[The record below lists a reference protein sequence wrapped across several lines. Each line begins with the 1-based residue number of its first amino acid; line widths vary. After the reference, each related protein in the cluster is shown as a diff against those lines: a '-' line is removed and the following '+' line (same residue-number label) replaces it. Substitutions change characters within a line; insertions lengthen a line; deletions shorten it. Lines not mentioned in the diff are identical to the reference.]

1 MKTTLTFE
9 MVGRVKALD
18 LREGII
24 LFERVVSGLTPA
36 RSASWLVDETR
47 AGGGAIAL
55 RGESDD
61 PAVLERIEAQ
71 YEKVGLTLSENRTPS
86 HADGMTLT
94 VMSAARDILALAERV
109 DWIKMGTRNRTHLIR
124 RKESPRFANPAGPV
138 SLGEVTGL
146 AQSLNGDGGLTLV
159 LRENIVNKPVECFF
173 DPEYEETIREAWG
186 KRVTVY
192 GMVERDAMTGSPRFV
207 RDAKKVVILPDV
219 EAGAYK
225 KARGIIPW
233 KPGDPLPEEVI
244 RLSRDA

>member
-9 MVGRVKALD
+9 ISGRVKALD

-24 LFERVVSGLTPA
+24 LFERVVSGLTPP

-71 YEKVGLTLSENRTPS
+71 YEKVGLTLSQNRTPS

-94 VMSAARDILALAERV
+94 VMAAARDVLALVERV

-124 RKESPRFANPAGPV
+124 HRESPRFANPTGPT
-138 SLGEVTGL
+138 SLGGVTGL
-146 AQSLNGDGGLTLV
+146 AQSLNGDGGLTLTV
-159 LRENIVNKPVECFF
+159 RENLVSKPVECFF
-173 DPEYEETIREAWG
+173 EPEYEETIREAWG

-192 GMVERDAMTGSPRFV
+192 GTLESDSMTGLPRFV
-207 RDAKKVVILPDV
+207 RDAKKVVILPEV
-219 EAGAYK
+219 EPGAYK
-225 KARGIIPW
+225 KARGAIPW
-233 KPGDPLPEEVI
+233 KPGDMPAEEAI
-244 RLSRDA
+244 RRVRDA

>member
-9 MVGRVKALD
+9 ISGRVKALD

-24 LFERVVSGLTPA
+24 LFERVVSGLTPP

-71 YEKVGLTLSENRTPS
+71 YEKVGLTLSQNRTPN
-86 HADGMTLT
+86 HMDLMVRA
-94 VMSAARDILALAERV
+94 AARDILALAERV

-124 RKESPRFANPAGPV
+124 HRESPRFAKPTGPT

-146 AQSLNGDGGLTLV
+146 AQSLNGDGGLTLTV
-159 LRENIVNKPVECFF
+159 RENIVNKPVECFF

-192 GMVERDAMTGSPRFV
+192 GMVESDSTTGMPRFV
-207 RDAKKVVILPDV
+207 RDARKVDILPEV
-219 EAGAYK
+219 EPGAYK

>member
-9 MVGRVKALD
+9 ISGRVKALD

-24 LFERVVSGLTPA
+24 LFERVVSGLTPP
-36 RSASWLVDETR
+36 RSANWLVDETR

-71 YEKVGLTLSENRTPS
+71 YEKVGLTLSQNRTPS
-86 HADGMTLT
+86 HMDLMVRA
-94 VMSAARDILALAERV
+94 AARDILALAERV

-124 RKESPRFANPAGPV
+124 HRESPRFARPAGPV

-146 AQSLNGDGGLTLV
+146 AQSLSGDGGLMLTV
-159 LRENIVNKPVECFF
+159 RENIVNKPVECFF
-173 DPEYEETIREAWG
+173 EPEYEDAIREAWG

-192 GMVERDAMTGSPRFV
+192 GMVESDSKTGLPRFV
-207 RDAKKVVILPDV
+207 RDARKVVILPEV
-219 EAGAYK
+219 EPGAYK

>member
-9 MVGRVKALD
+9 IGGRVKALD

-36 RSASWLVDETR
+36 GSASWLVDETR

-86 HADGMTLT
+86 HADGMALT

-109 DWIKMGTRNRTHLIR
+109 DWIKMGARNRTHLIR

-138 SLGEVTGL
+138 SRGEVTGL

-159 LRENIVNKPVECFF
+159 LREHIVNKPVECFF
-173 DPEYEETIREAWG
+173 DPEHEETIREAWG

-207 RDAKKVVILPDV
+207 RDAKKVVILPEV
-219 EAGAYK
+219 EPGAYK

>member
-9 MVGRVKALD
+9 ISGRVKALD

-24 LFERVVSGLTPA
+24 LFERVVSGLTPP

-71 YEKVGLTLSENRTPS
+71 YEKVGLTLSQNRTPS
-86 HADGMTLT
+86 HMDLMVRA
-94 VMSAARDILALAERV
+94 AARDILALAERV

-124 RKESPRFANPAGPV
+124 HRESPRFANPAGPT
-138 SLGEVTGL
+138 SLGGVTGL

-173 DPEYEETIREAWG
+173 EPEYEETIREAWG

-192 GMVERDAMTGSPRFV
+192 GMVERDAKTGSPRFV
-207 RDAKKVVILPDV
+207 RDAKKVVILPEV
-219 EAGAYK
+219 EPGAYK